1 MKKRVSALVLVL
13 ALIFSVSAAAVTPR
27 SANPIRPKATLTVN
41 SSGALCELEIN
52 PSGVTVS
59 VSGTVS
65 LYRDGNFVKS
75 WSVTSD
81 SFSET
86 YTSGITRGLYRMDYN
101 VTVKG
106 PYGSDSVK
114 GSTTYDY

>member
-1 MKKRVSALVLVL
+1 MKKRVSALALAL
-13 ALIFSVSAAAVTPR
+13 ALIFSVGAAAATPR
-27 SANPIRPKATLTVN
+27 SVNPIRPKAALVVT
-41 SSGALCELEIN
+41 SSGASCQLTIN
-52 PSGVTVS
+52 PTGVTVS

-65 LYRDGNFVKS
+65 LYRDGSFVKS